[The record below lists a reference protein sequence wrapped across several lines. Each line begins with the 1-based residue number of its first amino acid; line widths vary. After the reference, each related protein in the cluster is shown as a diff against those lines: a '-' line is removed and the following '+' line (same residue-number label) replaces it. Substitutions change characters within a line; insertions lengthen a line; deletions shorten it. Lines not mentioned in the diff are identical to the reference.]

1 MELQDPGIFDWA
13 VSCCFQH
20 HNSAECASS
29 QNPRRRDGATRGKPQ
44 TRLPH
49 GAGFWWGPAL
59 ASPVRTAHTRG
70 RGREKGKKKRK
81 GRKGKRGRKGRRG
94 RRAEAAPPSLSGAVR
109 RSKWPPP
116 GRPQP
121 AAIGRRGAEAGCG
134 GPCCA
139 WGGGGGW
146 RGPPRRR
153 PPPGARWCR
162 RPRRSW
168 ATRRPS

>member
-1 MELQDPGIFDWA
+1 MELQDPDIFDWA

-20 HNSAECASS
+20 QNSAEGASS
-29 QNPRRRDGATRGKPQ
+29 QNPRRRDGATRGKAPEPISHTERASGGDRRSLPPCAPQ
-44 TRLPH
+44 QGEEEEKRE
-49 GAGFWWGPAL
+49 
-59 ASPVRTAHTRG
+59 RKREREG
-70 RGREKGKKKRK
+70 R
-81 GRKGKRGRKGRRG
+81 GRKGKGG

-121 AAIGRRGAEAGCG
+121 AAIGAEAGCG

-146 RGPPRRR
+146 RGPPRRP